1 MQLILKKHCCV
12 SLQMKN
18 QICFFLLLF
27 MEFIIWKKNKKP
39 TDFLSAIKEIEQ
51 DKFLKLKNIE
61 KEIMLDYTLFV
72 FFERCMNKFLAT

>member
-1 MQLILKKHCCV
+1 MLRFSPDEEPNL
-12 SLQMKN
+12 
-18 QICFFLLLF
+18 FFSSVIYGIYYL
-27 MEFIIWKKNKKP
+27 KKNKKA

-61 KEIMLDYTLFV
+61 KEIMLDYTLFG